1 MMKPRVNVITLAVT
15 DLDKSFEFYNQGL
28 GWESEGI
35 VGKEIE
41 NGAVAFFTLSNGLTL
56 ALWPK
61 DSMQKDAKLNETSGN
76 YMTNFSLGYNVNS
89 KQEVDEALRT
99 ASEAGG
105 VIVDPAQDRAWG
117 GYSGYFKDIDG
128 HLWDIVW
135 NPHLI
140 IKE

>member
-1 MMKPRVNVITLAVT
+1 MKPRINVITLAVT

-41 NGAVAFFTLSNGLTL
+41 NGAVAFFTLSNGLIL

-61 DSMQKDAKLNETSGN
+61 DSMLKDAKLNETSGD

-105 VIVDPAQDRAWG
+105 VIVDSAQDRPWG

-128 HLWDIVW
+128 HLWDVVW